1 MTTIGPATTG
11 PIRAWSCGGRRIAG
25 LALVLLIA
33 CVPAGANK
41 TPGPWTLTGLVGQYD
56 DSRFLEILAL
66 EGGHR
71 RASYLGAAI
80 LARDLGQW
88 PGPVAWEGELQAV
101 RHWGKQSLW
110 ESNVA
115 VTVRWNH
122 FPWDDWVDTSAA
134 FGQGV
139 SFASRRPPLE
149 KENDSESRRMLHYMH
164 AELAFSPPGNQ
175 RLSLVARV
183 HHRSG
188 MFGVY
193 GVSGGSN
200 FLTTGLRYRF

>member
-1 MTTIGPATTG
+1 M
-11 PIRAWSCGGRRIAG
+11 
-25 LALVLLIA
+25 LVIT
-33 CVPAGANK
+33 CVPAGANE
-41 TPGPWTLTGLVGQYD
+41 PPEPWTLTGLVGQYD
-56 DSRFLEILAL
+56 DSRFVDILAL
-66 EGGHR
+66 DGGDV
-71 RASYLGAAI
+71 RASYLGALI
-80 LARDLGQW
+80 LARDLGTW

-101 RHWGKQSLW
+101 RHWGRQSLW

-122 FPWDDWVDTSAA
+122 FPWDDWIDTSAA

-139 SFASRRPPLE
+139 SFASHRPPLE
-149 KENDSESRRMLHYMH
+149 QENDGETRRMLHYMH
-164 AELAFSPPGNQ
+164 AELAFRPPGNQ

-188 MFGVY
+188 VFGVY

>member
-1 MTTIGPATTG
+1 MP
-11 PIRAWSCGGRRIAG
+11 RRRHSVRRRLCQRVAG
-25 LALVLLIA
+25 FALALLVA
-33 CVPAGANK
+33 CLPAGAVK
-41 TPGPWTLTGLVGQYD
+41 EPGPWTATGLLGQYD

-71 RASYLGAAI
+71 RASYLGAVI
-80 LARDLGQW
+80 LARDLGTW
-88 PGPVAWEGELQAV
+88 PGPVAWEGELHAV
-101 RHWGKQSLW
+101 RHWGRQSLW
-110 ESNVA
+110 ESNLA
-115 VTVRWNH
+115 LTVRWNH

-149 KENDSESRRMLHYMH
+149 QKDDDATRRVLHYMH
-164 AELAFSPPGNQ
+164 VELAFSPPDNQ
-175 RLSLVARV
+175 RLSVVARL